1 MNFRSSKRGSHCFV
15 KFIEC
20 FSISCVSF
28 CISCI
33 AWLELIALDI
43 GSRNVYLHCDEKDN
57 RNIVVVVADKNTICL
72 TIFQVQV
79 PNEVQSKG
87 LEDNEEVEVGLA
99 ITLLVTVVLIFTGC
113 KKMSFFVTK
122 LTIIFGSFTG
132 TYLWC
137 CFVVTENSG
146 LLRPLPVQPAKQTK
160 NLH

>member
-1 MNFRSSKRGSHCFV
+1 MFLYF
-15 KFIEC
+15 F
-20 FSISCVSF
+20 FISCVSS

-43 GSRNVYLHCDEKDN
+43 GSRNVYLQHAEKDN

-113 KKMSFFVTK
+113 KKCPS
-122 LTIIFGSFTG
+122 LSQN
-132 TYLWC
+132 L
-137 CFVVTENSG
+137 
-146 LLRPLPVQPAKQTK
+146 PLSSA
-160 NLH
+160 L